1 MMYDNDRDSRRWKV
15 RPAFLRA
22 GWRSVALLLLLTAL
36 LTPAGASAETAPWNE
51 LPSLNDTTIART
63 LTRQS
68 GDGYDYYTYEGESFP
83 TGLIAA
89 HARDLDGDHAQEYL
103 TVTMESGNLVWLT
116 VYERASV
123 TSSWAASDRV
133 QLYSSDF
140 TCCTEAHDVFLKRFG
155 GSAGEKYLIFLENW
169 YHEDCI
175 ADGAS
180 WNFQAYQ
187 YENGKLSQV
196 QNIFIDGTDIS
207 GNLNSWHTDSY
218 YLTYCP
224 ELAEYADALESYD
237 FDISQVY
244 WDQMICE
251 QDDDLEVLCR
261 LYSWYSAS
269 PNAISEF
276 VSAGGHQLPAFYTT
290 AIDCTK
296 TSMRLPEYTYLS
308 TRFAQ
313 QEADESEVA
322 EPADAMPEPDSA
334 QDYLIPDSDSRLLT
348 EAELRPYDKA
358 TLALIRNEIL
368 ARHGYPFKKT
378 MYREY
383 FDAREWYH
391 RDENF
396 AYSSLNS
403 IEMTNVELIKKLENE

>member
-187 YENGKLSQV
+187 FENGKLSQV

-403 IEMTNVELIKKLENE
+403 IEMANVELIKKLENE

>member
-63 LTRQS
+63 LTRQR

-378 MYREY
+378 IYREY